1 MKHLPLMVEIIV
13 KMLGN
18 AALKFLRILF
28 NPLKY
33 VLQTYNIAFLPL
45 TLEIPF
51 ILSIS
56 LIS

>member
-1 MKHLPLMVEIIV
+1 MVEIIV

-18 AALKFLRILF
+18 AALKFLRTLF